1 MHAPAYCAL
10 DVLGRWIGTPE
21 NAFYSK
27 RTHSIYMTRAWR
39 WIGTPERPL
48 SDLGLL
54 GYRSYW
60 KSVLLDILSKYK
72 TNLSIKDIS

>member
-1 MHAPAYCAL
+1 MAYPCNC
-10 DVLGRWIGTPE
+10 DTC
-21 NAFYSK
+21 
-27 RTHSIYMTRAWR
+27 RTGA
-39 WIGTPERPL
+39 GTPERPL

-60 KSVLLDILSKYK
+60 KSVLLDILSKHK

>member
-1 MHAPAYCAL
+1 MRPPCA
-10 DVLGRWIGTPE
+10 
-21 NAFYSK
+21 
-27 RTHSIYMTRAWR
+27 
-39 WIGTPERPL
+39 GTPERPL

-60 KSVLLDILSKYK
+60 KSVLLDILSKHK